1 MLGAKVRTCAHQSS
15 LTDYAP
21 ALFPIITNP
30 RTVTDSIASRW
41 PPVWSSRSCWEV
53 TLTSEEECGSHIA
66 GNSHLLCW
74 GQHPRRA
81 LSIRGEAKRR
91 RYISMIMEKIPR
103 RKCRASSGP
112 APSSSPPSLCRT
124 QVHCFHQL
132 VFVCLFIYPSPPL
145 KETFSTPCFR

>member
-1 MLGAKVRTCAHQSS
+1 M
-15 LTDYAP
+15 
-21 ALFPIITNP
+21 
-30 RTVTDSIASRW
+30 
-41 PPVWSSRSCWEV
+41 WSSRSCWEV

-81 LSIRGEAKRR
+81 LSIRGEAKGRR
-91 RYISMIMEKIPR
+91 CISIIMEKIPR
-103 RKCRASSGP
+103 RKCSTGNAEP
-112 APSSSPPSLCRT
+112 ALDLPPAAHLPPSAGLRCT
-124 QVHCFHQL
+124 VFIYQL

>member
-1 MLGAKVRTCAHQSS
+1 MA
-15 LTDYAP
+15 
-21 ALFPIITNP
+21 
-30 RTVTDSIASRW
+30 
-41 PPVWSSRSCWEV
+41 PVWSSRSCWEV

-124 QVHCFHQL
+124 QVHCFHLSTRIRLFVYLSIPTSEGDFFNTLFQIAQL
-132 VFVCLFIYPSPPL
+132 RPRSKRTCPRSHSLRALAGRTKPKSVRPQ
-145 KETFSTPCFR
+145 TP